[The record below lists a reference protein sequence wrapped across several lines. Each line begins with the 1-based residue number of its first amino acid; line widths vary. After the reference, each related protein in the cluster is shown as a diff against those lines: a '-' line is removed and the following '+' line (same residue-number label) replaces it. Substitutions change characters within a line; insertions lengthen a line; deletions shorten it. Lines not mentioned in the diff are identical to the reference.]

1 MKPFDK
7 RSADSQPLKEVI
19 DRFLKAFSLEN
30 KMKEMDVIA
39 AWPELM
45 GSAVAFRTKS
55 IKIHNKILY
64 LEINS
69 SVMRE
74 ELLNGK
80 EIIIT
85 RINDKAGKQLI
96 NDVWLG

>member
-45 GSAVAFRTKS
+45 GSAVAF
-55 IKIHNKILY
+55 
-64 LEINS
+64 
-69 SVMRE
+69 
-74 ELLNGK
+74 
-80 EIIIT
+80 
-85 RINDKAGKQLI
+85 
-96 NDVWLG
+96 